1 MTNGDEIAEIMRRKN
16 KNKNNNTFSTKVFKK
31 ESGKNLFR
39 IWETVNT
46 YEQFF
51 MDILKTRTI
60 KRKNR
65 VNPLSRSTSIS
76 GRKIVYIMYYWLDVI
91 ALSLFLRI
99 N

>member
-1 MTNGDEIAEIMRRKN
+1 
-16 KNKNNNTFSTKVFKK
+16 
-31 ESGKNLFR
+31 LFR